1 MAASIA
7 LDDLLTLCED
17 DETQIGSSRCSDTI
31 SSDITVDEFP
41 ELALDDEEY
50 TNYVDVD
57 NAIRS
62 DPFEPDKGVLAVVDD
77 TKSSTR
83 RRTELKRLA
92 ANGWQRDDPT
102 EKVLGKRNL
111 YTYRGPGGFVETSMK
126 RVMKQIRLSQ
136 IVDAADIEQLDEDI
150 KELDD
155 VTGHASDL
163 ALELP
168 K

>member
-1 MAASIA
+1 MVTTKVR
-7 LDDLLTLCED
+7 DD
-17 DETQIGSSRCSDTI
+17 
-31 SSDITVDEFP
+31 
-41 ELALDDEEY
+41 A
-50 TNYVDVD
+50 
-57 NAIRS
+57 
-62 DPFEPDKGVLAVVDD
+62 
-77 TKSSTR
+77 
-83 RRTELKRLA
+83 TELKRLA

-111 YTYRGPGGFVETSMK
+111 YTYRGPDGFVETSMK

-150 KELDD
+150 KELDE